1 MADPTND
8 DAPDGG
14 KLVYEMSDLSAD
26 EVATFSDLLTGLGL
40 THEFNKTGHLV
51 VLASDED
58 AVETAIDAFE
68 TGTLG
73 LETDEP
79 DDVTDDT
86 DETST
91 DAFETGILGLETDEP
106 DGVADD
112 TDETSTD
119 AFEVGIL
126 GLETDEPDD
135 VADDA
140 DEAAID
146 TFDTGTLGLQTGEP
160 DDVADDTAET
170 GIPDPSITEAD
181 IEFEDPGSDTDSDD
195 GVHNLDKL
203 KEAKVAL
210 DTWAAEWSV
219 ADDPYVQGL
228 SRAIDEHRNITMW
241 AALDPSEH
249 LPDPEPKNGRLFGQ
263 LSQLLGFLRNV
274 LVFVPVAITWW
285 AISEAT
291 DAFGDY
297 TEQLPEG
304 QEVNFLNFW
313 QNGYGVLEDRLL
325 WVVGPKIQEVAIMDF
340 LIIAVVVA
348 LTMASSSLAVASDRF
363 STRGDRLSAIERS
376 RMVLTLVEALDAKRS
391 ASPESIAGTIADV
404 LNDLVDASREIN
416 AAALQLENASGGV
429 AGFSTQIDELSTRI
443 EVFSQTMSQQVSD
456 HLVQSIRGL
465 EQSVDQLNNS
475 VVGET
480 ARLINELVTGL
491 GEISAQI
498 EKTGVSVE
506 FGTKSLRDDLDAIAQ
521 HRGQQRGPTP

>member
-8 DAPDGG
+8 DDAEDG
-14 KLVYEMSDLSAD
+14 
-26 EVATFSDLLTGLGL
+26 
-40 THEFNKTGHLV
+40 
-51 VLASDED
+51 
-58 AVETAIDAFE
+58 
-68 TGTLG
+68 
-73 LETDEP
+73 
-79 DDVTDDT
+79 
-86 DETST
+86 
-91 DAFETGILGLETDEP
+91 
-106 DGVADD
+106 
-112 TDETSTD
+112 
-119 AFEVGIL
+119 
-126 GLETDEPDD
+126 
-135 VADDA
+135 
-140 DEAAID
+140 
-146 TFDTGTLGLQTGEP
+146 Q
-160 DDVADDTAET
+160 T
-170 GIPDPSITEAD
+170 GIPDRSLTETD
-181 IEFEDPGSDTDSDD
+181 IEFEDPESETDLDD

-210 DTWAAEWSV
+210 DSWAAQWAV

-291 DAFGDY
+291 AAFGQY
-297 TEQLPEG
+297 TTNHPGE
-304 QEVNFLNFW
+304 EVNFLNFW
-313 QNGYGVLEDRLL
+313 QDGYGLLEEKLL
-325 WVVGPKIQEVAIMDF
+325 WVIGPKIQEIALMDF
-340 LIIAVVVA
+340 AIIAAVVA
-348 LTMASSSLAVASDRF
+348 LTMASSTLAVASDRL
-363 STRGDRLSAIERS
+363 STRGERLSAIERS
-376 RMVLTLVEALDAKRS
+376 RMTLTLVEALDAKRS

-465 EQSVDQLNNS
+465 EQSVNQLNNS

>member
-8 DAPDGG
+8 DASDGE

-26 EVATFSDLLTGLGL
+26 EAANFSDRLTGLGL
-40 THEFNKTGHLV
+40 AHEFTAAGDLV

-68 TGTLG
+68 TGSLG

-79 DDVTDDT
+79 DDVADETDT
-86 DETST
+86 DT
-91 DAFETGILGLETDEP
+91 
-106 DGVADD
+106 
-112 TDETSTD
+112 
-119 AFEVGIL
+119 FEVGIL

-135 VADDA
+135 QSDDA
-140 DEAAID
+140 ED
-146 TFDTGTLGLQTGEP
+146 G
-160 DDVADDTAET
+160 ET
-170 GIPDPSITEAD
+170 GIPDPSLTEAE
-181 IEFEDPGSDTDSDD
+181 IEFEDPESDTDSDD

-210 DTWAAEWSV
+210 DTWAAEWAV

-291 DAFGDY
+291 DAFGRY
-297 TEQLPEG
+297 TTDHPGE
-304 QEVNFLNFW
+304 EVNFLNFW
-313 QNGYGVLEDRLL
+313 QNGYEVLEGKLL
-325 WVVGPKIQEVAIMDF
+325 WVIGPKIQEIAIMDF
-340 LIIAVVVA
+340 MIIAAVVA
-348 LTMASSSLAVASDRF
+348 LTMASSTLAVASDRL

-376 RMVLTLVEALDAKRS
+376 RMTLTLVEALDAKRS

-404 LNDLVDASREIN
+404 LNDLVDASRGIN

-506 FGTKSLRDDLDAIAQ
+506 FGTKSLRDDLEAIAQ

>member
-1 MADPTND
+1 MADPTNG
-8 DAPDGG
+8 DASDGE

-26 EVATFSDLLTGLGL
+26 EAATFSDQLTGLGL
-40 THEFNKTGHLV
+40 AHEFTAAGDLV

-58 AVETAIDAFE
+58 AVEAAIDAFE
-68 TGTLG
+68 TGSLG
-73 LETDEP
+73 LKTDEP
-79 DDVTDDT
+79 DNDEE
-86 DETST
+86 DETAT
-91 DAFETGILGLETDEP
+91 DT
-106 DGVADD
+106 
-112 TDETSTD
+112 
-119 AFEVGIL
+119 FEVGIL
-126 GLETDEPDD
+126 GLKTAEPDD
-135 VADDA
+135 DEDD
-140 DEAAID
+140 D
-146 TFDTGTLGLQTGEP
+146 Q
-160 DDVADDTAET
+160 T
-170 GIPDPSITEAD
+170 GIPDRSLTETD
-181 IEFEDPGSDTDSDD
+181 IAFEDPESETDLDD

-210 DTWAAEWSV
+210 DTWAAEWAV

-291 DAFGDY
+291 AAFGQY
-297 TEQLPEG
+297 TTNHPGE
-304 QEVNFLNFW
+304 EVNFLNFW
-313 QNGYGVLEDRLL
+313 QDGYGLLEEKLL
-325 WVVGPKIQEVAIMDF
+325 WVIGPKIQEIALMDF
-340 LIIAVVVA
+340 AIIAAVVA
-348 LTMASSSLAVASDRF
+348 LTMASSTLAVASDRL
-363 STRGDRLSAIERS
+363 STRGERLSAIERS
-376 RMVLTLVEALDAKRS
+376 RMTLTLVEALDAKRS

-465 EQSVDQLNNS
+465 EQSVNQLNNS

>member
-8 DAPDGG
+8 DDAEDG
-14 KLVYEMSDLSAD
+14 
-26 EVATFSDLLTGLGL
+26 
-40 THEFNKTGHLV
+40 
-51 VLASDED
+51 
-58 AVETAIDAFE
+58 
-68 TGTLG
+68 
-73 LETDEP
+73 
-79 DDVTDDT
+79 
-86 DETST
+86 
-91 DAFETGILGLETDEP
+91 
-106 DGVADD
+106 
-112 TDETSTD
+112 
-119 AFEVGIL
+119 
-126 GLETDEPDD
+126 
-135 VADDA
+135 
-140 DEAAID
+140 
-146 TFDTGTLGLQTGEP
+146 Q
-160 DDVADDTAET
+160 T
-170 GIPDPSITEAD
+170 GIPDRSLTETD
-181 IEFEDPGSDTDSDD
+181 IVFEDPGGETDLDD

-210 DTWAAEWSV
+210 DTWAAEWAV

-249 LPDPEPKNGRLFGQ
+249 LPDPEPKNGRLFAQ

-291 DAFGDY
+291 AGFGRY
-297 TEQLPEG
+297 TTNHPG
-304 QEVNFLNFW
+304 KDVNFLNFW
-313 QNGYGVLEDRLL
+313 QGGYGDGELEEKLL
-325 WVVGPKIQEVAIMDF
+325 WVIGSKIQEIAIMDF
-340 LIIAVVVA
+340 AIIAAVVA
-348 LTMASSSLAVASDRF
+348 LTMASSTLAVVSDHL
-363 STRGDRLSAIERS
+363 STRGERLSAIERS
-376 RMVLTLVEALDAKRS
+376 RMTLTLVEALDAKRS

>member
-8 DAPDGG
+8 DDAEDG
-14 KLVYEMSDLSAD
+14 
-26 EVATFSDLLTGLGL
+26 
-40 THEFNKTGHLV
+40 
-51 VLASDED
+51 
-58 AVETAIDAFE
+58 
-68 TGTLG
+68 
-73 LETDEP
+73 
-79 DDVTDDT
+79 
-86 DETST
+86 
-91 DAFETGILGLETDEP
+91 
-106 DGVADD
+106 
-112 TDETSTD
+112 
-119 AFEVGIL
+119 
-126 GLETDEPDD
+126 
-135 VADDA
+135 
-140 DEAAID
+140 
-146 TFDTGTLGLQTGEP
+146 Q
-160 DDVADDTAET
+160 T
-170 GIPDPSITEAD
+170 GIPDRSLTETD
-181 IEFEDPGSDTDSDD
+181 IEFEDPESETDLDD

-210 DTWAAEWSV
+210 DSWAAQWAV

-291 DAFGDY
+291 AGFGRY
-297 TEQLPEG
+297 TTNHPG
-304 QEVNFLNFW
+304 KDVNFLNFW
-313 QNGYGVLEDRLL
+313 QGGYGDGELEEKLL
-325 WVVGPKIQEVAIMDF
+325 WVIGSKIQEIALMDF
-340 LIIAVVVA
+340 AIIAAVVA
-348 LTMASSSLAVASDRF
+348 LTMASSTLAVASDRL
-363 STRGDRLSAIERS
+363 STRGERLSAIERS
-376 RMVLTLVEALDAKRS
+376 RMTLTLVEALDAKRS

-465 EQSVDQLNNS
+465 EQSVNQLNNS

>member
-8 DAPDGG
+8 DDAEDG
-14 KLVYEMSDLSAD
+14 
-26 EVATFSDLLTGLGL
+26 
-40 THEFNKTGHLV
+40 
-51 VLASDED
+51 
-58 AVETAIDAFE
+58 
-68 TGTLG
+68 
-73 LETDEP
+73 
-79 DDVTDDT
+79 
-86 DETST
+86 
-91 DAFETGILGLETDEP
+91 
-106 DGVADD
+106 
-112 TDETSTD
+112 
-119 AFEVGIL
+119 
-126 GLETDEPDD
+126 
-135 VADDA
+135 
-140 DEAAID
+140 
-146 TFDTGTLGLQTGEP
+146 Q
-160 DDVADDTAET
+160 T
-170 GIPDPSITEAD
+170 GIPDRSLTETD
-181 IEFEDPGSDTDSDD
+181 IEFEDPESETDLDD

-210 DTWAAEWSV
+210 DSWAAEWAV

-291 DAFGDY
+291 AAFGQY
-297 TEQLPEG
+297 TTDHPGE
-304 QEVNFLNFW
+304 EVNFLNFW
-313 QNGYGVLEDRLL
+313 QGGYGDGELEEKLL
-325 WVVGPKIQEVAIMDF
+325 WVIGSKIQEIAIMDF
-340 LIIAVVVA
+340 MIIAAVVA
-348 LTMASSSLAVASDRF
+348 LTMASSTLAVASDRL
-363 STRGDRLSAIERS
+363 STRGERLSAIERS
-376 RMVLTLVEALDAKRS
+376 RMTLTLVEALDAKRS

-443 EVFSQTMSQQVSD
+443 EAFSQTMSQQVSD

-491 GEISAQI
+491 GEISDQVHKA
-498 EKTGVSVE
+498 GLSVQ